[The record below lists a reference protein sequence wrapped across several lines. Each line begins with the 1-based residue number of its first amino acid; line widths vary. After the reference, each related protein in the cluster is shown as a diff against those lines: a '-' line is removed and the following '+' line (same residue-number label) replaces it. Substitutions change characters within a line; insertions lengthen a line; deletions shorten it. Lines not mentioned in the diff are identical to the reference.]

1 LSLSLSLS
9 LSADPDLFATTG
21 DDKTIRIWS
30 IGGRRLLRKAVIDS
44 TARSVHWSPDGE
56 LLLVGLGGSQDGKK
70 QRKDGAFLMLDA
82 RTMKPLF
89 EGRYVPQRHWI
100 PRSSIYLHLPIYLPM
115 VQYQLFPWVA
125 IVCMVSHSWM
135 NCD

>member
-1 LSLSLSLS
+1 MS

-89 EGRYVPQRHWI
+89 EGRYVHQRHWI
-100 PRSSIYLHLPIYLPM
+100 HRSSIYLYLSPSIYLWCTINYFRGLRLY
-115 VQYQLFPWVA
+115 VWSV
-125 IVCMVSHSWM
+125 IVE
-135 NCD
+135 